1 MSTPHDLDDGWAEL
15 ARELG
20 LENDRPFPAP
30 PPDHPPADLHPPEDP
45 AQSVDDEEFVEEP
58 GEAPTDADVYADAAG
73 FADIEGDADTDEA
86 EPGDDGEEGDDAD
99 GEGEAGGT
107 GEPGEPK
114 KKRRR
119 RRRRKKKPA
128 DGTPAGE
135 THEGGGA
142 EEPDPSVEPDESDEL
157 PLPADGLVEEEGASP
172 AATRELIANWD
183 VPSWET
189 IVNTMLYR
197 PQGR

>member
-1 MSTPHDLDDGWAEL
+1 MNGPNDLDDGWAEL

-20 LENDRPFPAP
+20 LEGDRPTPAR
-30 PPDHPPADLHPPEDP
+30 PAADRHPPEDHTP
-45 AQSVDDEEFVEEP
+45 VSDDDEFVELP
-58 GEAPTDADVYADAAG
+58 GGAPTDADVYADADA
-73 FADIEGDADTDEA
+73 DADTES
-86 EPGDDGEEGDDAD
+86 DDGEADGDTDGGEEAE
-99 GEGEAGGT
+99 GEGEGETT

-119 RRRRKKKPA
+119 RRRRKKLP
-128 DGTPAGE
+128 GE
-135 THEGGGA
+135 VAAVPLAEGVSA
-142 EEPDPSVEPDESDEL
+142 DESDESDESTDSDDSDEA
-157 PLPADGLVEEEGASP
+157 PTEDNLVEEEGATP

-189 IVNTMLYR
+189 IVNTMLFR

>member
-1 MSTPHDLDDGWAEL
+1 MGMNGPNDLDDGWAEL

-20 LENDRPFPAP
+20 LEGDRPSPAP
-30 PPDHPPADLHPPEDP
+30 ARSPDLHPPEDAAPP
-45 AQSVDDEEFVEEP
+45 ADDEEFVEEP
-58 GEAPTDADVYADAAG
+58 GEAPTDADVYAASEADA
-73 FADIEGDADTDEA
+73 DGDADEADSDDEDA
-86 EPGDDGEEGDDAD
+86 DGEAD
-99 GEGEAGGT
+99 GEGEST

-119 RRRRKKKPA
+119 RRRRKKKPT
-128 DGTPAGE
+128 DGTPAAAPVGSE
-135 THEGGGA
+135 SPE
-142 EEPDPSVEPDESDEL
+142 ESDE
-157 PLPADGLVEEEGASP
+157 PAELEDAEEAAPADDGLVEEEGATP

-189 IVNTMLYR
+189 IVNTMLFR

>member
-1 MSTPHDLDDGWAEL
+1 MNGTNDLDDGWAEL

-20 LENDRPFPAP
+20 LEGDHAP
-30 PPDHPPADLHPPEDP
+30 PPPPARPAADLHPRDEDP
-45 AQSVDDEEFVEEP
+45 TPPTDDDEFVEVP
-58 GEAPTDADVYADAAG
+58 GHAPTDADLYG
-73 FADIEGDADTDEA
+73 EA
-86 EPGDDGEEGDDAD
+86 EADGDTESEDSTEDGDEAD
-99 GEGEAGGT
+99 GEGETT

-119 RRRRKKKPA
+119 RRRRKRKPGEAGAAPTA
-128 DGTPAGE
+128 DGE
-135 THEGGGA
+135 LSE
-142 EEPDPSVEPDESDEL
+142 ESDESAE
-157 PLPADGLVEEEGASP
+157 ADEPEAPTAEDASEDEEGATP

-189 IVNTMLYR
+189 IVTTMLFR

>member
-1 MSTPHDLDDGWAEL
+1 MNGPNDLDDGWAEL

-20 LENDRPFPAP
+20 LEGDRPFPAP
-30 PPDHPPADLHPPEDP
+30 IPDHTPADLNPPEDP
-45 AQSVDDEEFVEEP
+45 PPPADEQEFVEDEP
-58 GEAPTDADVYADAAG
+58 AVVEVFADVEPEPDADVDDAEAG
-73 FADIEGDADTDEA
+73 DEGEEFEGD
-86 EPGDDGEEGDDAD
+86 GESVP
-99 GEGEAGGT
+99 

-119 RRRRKKKPA
+119 RRRRKKKG
-128 DGTPAGE
+128 DGTPAVAGE
-135 THEGGGA
+135 PAAPGEEVVEEDA
-142 EEPDPSVEPDESDEL
+142 EVVVEAEDVGP
-157 PLPADGLVEEEGASP
+157 PADGLVEEEGATP

-189 IVNTMLYR
+189 IVNTMLFR

>member
-1 MSTPHDLDDGWAEL
+1 MNGPNDLDDGWAEL

-20 LENDRPFPAP
+20 LEGDRPFPPAA
-30 PPDHPPADLHPPEDP
+30 PDHPAADLHPPEDP
-45 AQSVDDEEFVEEP
+45 APVAAEEEF
-58 GEAPTDADVYADAAG
+58 
-73 FADIEGDADTDEA
+73 GDDPADEA
-86 EPGDDGEEGDDAD
+86 TPADEGIAYAESEAEAEGDDELDDEGEDVD
-99 GEGEAGGT
+99 GEAVP

-119 RRRRKKKPA
+119 RRRRKKKPGEGA
-128 DGTPAGE
+128 VPVAAPAGE
-135 THEGGGA
+135 ELA
-142 EEPDPSVEPDESDEL
+142 DEPAASAEPDDLDEPAL
-157 PLPADGLVEEEGASP
+157 PPDGLVEEEGATP

-189 IVNTMLYR
+189 IVGTMLFR

>member
-1 MSTPHDLDDGWAEL
+1 MSNPNDLDDGWAEL

-20 LENDRPFPAP
+20 LENDRPSPAP
-30 PPDHPPADLHPPEDP
+30 QPDQPAADLHPPEDP
-45 AQSVDDEEFVEEP
+45 PPPADDEEFVEVP
-58 GEAPTDADVYADAAG
+58 GDAPTDADVYAESDG
-73 FADIEGDADTDEA
+73 FAEPEGDGEEA
-86 EPGDDGEEGDDAD
+86 EDDDGEESDGE

-119 RRRRKKKPA
+119 RRRRKKKPT

-135 THEGGGA
+135 PAEAGES
-142 EEPDPSVEPDESDEL
+142 EEPEAAGEPEESDEL
-157 PLPADGLVEEEGASP
+157 PLPTDGLVEEEGATP